1 MVVEV
6 NSLVV
11 IRHRLKLTKYPLDI
25 RKTTQM
31 PTQQEIEKF
40 ALKADRP
47 IPGQSLTNNPDA
59 PAPYERAPEI
69 TTKEEGANYFIEMF
83 LEEKTN
89 AATMDA
95 LADGVPVMD
104 IVQGV
109 LTHAFEEGVI
119 NPDLMLVLAEP
130 VAYLLLG
137 LSERAGIRAT
147 IVDDPD
153 DAYDPDDLDNWEYD
167 DDAAEDVGTTKR
179 SVPSNPL
186 REKLQSIKNPKN
198 DEDLKLD
205 EVIKNA
211 PSLMSKPSR
220 KKAKE

>member
-1 MVVEV
+1 
-6 NSLVV
+6 
-11 IRHRLKLTKYPLDI
+11 
-25 RKTTQM
+25 M

-59 PAPYERAPEI
+59 PAPYESAPEI

-89 AATMDA
+89 AATMNA

-167 DDAAEDVGTTKR
+167 DDDDGAAEDVGTMSQKETTKGSSR
-179 SVPSNPL
+179 ANPF

-220 KKAKE
+220 KKVKE

>member
-1 MVVEV
+1 
-6 NSLVV
+6 
-11 IRHRLKLTKYPLDI
+11 
-25 RKTTQM
+25 M

-59 PAPYERAPEI
+59 PAPYESAPEI

-83 LEEKTN
+83 LEKKTY
-89 AATMDA
+89 AATMNA
-95 LADGVPVMD
+95 LEEGVPVMD

-167 DDAAEDVGTTKR
+167 DDAAEDVGTMSQKETTKGSSR
-179 SVPSNPL
+179 ANPF

-220 KKAKE
+220 KKVKE

>member
-1 MVVEV
+1 
-6 NSLVV
+6 
-11 IRHRLKLTKYPLDI
+11 
-25 RKTTQM
+25 M

-167 DDAAEDVGTTKR
+167 DDDDDVDDAAEDVGTTSPTAR
-179 SVPSNPL
+179 ANPF

-220 KKAKE
+220 KKVKE

>member
-1 MVVEV
+1 
-6 NSLVV
+6 
-11 IRHRLKLTKYPLDI
+11 
-25 RKTTQM
+25 M

-59 PAPYERAPEI
+59 PAPYESAPEI

-89 AATMDA
+89 AATMNA
-95 LADGVPVMD
+95 LAEGVPVMD

-167 DDAAEDVGTTKR
+167 DVGTASQDDDDDDDAAEDVGTMSQKETTKGSSR
-179 SVPSNPL
+179 ANPF

-211 PSLMSKPSR
+211 PSLMSKPS
-220 KKAKE
+220 KKS